1 MKSIPP
7 EPHRRGVNGPGE
19 KNKECDSLMNKDDWL
34 SVCQGMVHRQDRD
47 RLMCAMVAP
56 LDKRRELL
64 ALLAFNLEIATIPE
78 LVSEAMLGEIRLQW
92 WRQTLDALYGG
103 NRVDHPVA
111 LGLAG
116 AIENSGL
123 SKSLFDSYLD
133 ARAFDLTGAAPTSL
147 QALES
152 YADGTAG
159 ALHELMAEVLGLAA
173 LAQEQQGRV
182 RTAIRHGGIAWALT
196 GLLAARAFHLRQGRS
211 YLPVDQEDAEAAVAE
226 AARRHINE
234 ARSARKDVPKSLL
247 PIMLP
252 VALAE
257 YSLRHAHAGGA
268 RRLFGFYLKVVTGRY

>member
-1 MKSIPP
+1 MI
-7 EPHRRGVNGPGE
+7 
-19 KNKECDSLMNKDDWL
+19 KDDWL
-34 SVCQGMVHRQDRD
+34 SVCQDMVHRQDRD

-56 LDKRRELL
+56 LDKRRGLL
-64 ALLAFNLEIATIPE
+64 ALLAFNLEIAMIPE

-92 WRQTLDALYGG
+92 WAQTLDDLYVG

-111 LGLAG
+111 LGLAD
-116 AIENSGL
+116 AIENYGL
-123 SKSLFDSYLD
+123 SKSLFEAYLD
-133 ARAFDLTGAAPTSL
+133 ARAFDLTGAAPASL

-173 LAQEQQGRV
+173 LAPEQQEQQGRV
-182 RTAIRHGGIAWALT
+182 RTAIRHGGMAWALT
-196 GLLAARAFHLRQGRS
+196 GLLAARDFHLRQGRS
-211 YLPVDQEDAEAAVAE
+211 YLPVDLEDAQAVVAE
-226 AARRHINE
+226 AARRHIDE

-257 YSLRHAHAGGA
+257 HSLRHAHVGGA